1 MITELIR
8 NVSLIRKIRL
18 ENMVRFG
25 FDVMEK
31 VIIGSVEQVGD
42 DRYIIITTK
51 PFAAA
56 QQRVKTR
63 AVCRWAHARPCWR
76 HILNARDNRRT
87 ENVVQRRGRGTMQAQ
102 HSHRIQQTGAGW
114 LQCCHLIG
122 GSQLVVHSEAQNTKA
137 GQCCMPDSGGGSAP
151 FRLAEN
157 MICLVFSQFSLR
169 FLPAAHACRC
179 ASHPYTCS
187 LHHQAQPYMYRPRTW
202 KFCYCR
208 RRE

>member
-8 NVSLIRKIRL
+8 NVSLVRKIRL

-63 AVCRWAHARPCWR
+63 AV
-76 HILNARDNRRT
+76 RR
-87 ENVVQRRGRGTMQAQ
+87 
-102 HSHRIQQTGAGW
+102 
-114 LQCCHLIG
+114 
-122 GSQLVVHSEAQNTKA
+122 
-137 GQCCMPDSGGGSAP
+137 
-151 FRLAEN
+151 
-157 MICLVFSQFSLR
+157 
-169 FLPAAHACRC
+169 
-179 ASHPYTCS
+179 
-187 LHHQAQPYMYRPRTW
+187 
-202 KFCYCR
+202 
-208 RRE
+208 